1 MVTLHWTV
9 NEENGR
15 VETVTLVELVVENTT
30 TVPVRIRIGNRL
42 DGEIRPPRRNGVPEA
57 GWDEGGFEGVVAADE
72 RRALGYAV
80 ATGPNQDSP
89 PAEIVWTERAPRT
102 ETSVSDTERG
112 MIDGELEI
120 EPTATGVI
128 RALGD
133 ARPPADVVP
142 MPHPTKLPDAVE
154 AWLSGI
160 ETRTER
166 YEANEGKM
174 GAKNVNEQ
182 TREQELRRKLEAD
195 GRTLDSVAKR
205 VGTVRERIAAA
216 RETHSVERKI

>member
-57 GWDEGGFEGVVAADE
+57 GWDEGGFEGVVTADE

-80 ATGPNQDSP
+80 ATDPDHGSP

-112 MIDGELEI
+112 VIDGELEI

-142 MPHPTKLPDAVE
+142 MPHPTKL
-154 AWLSGI
+154 LSLI
-160 ETRTER
+160 H
-166 YEANEGKM
+166 
-174 GAKNVNEQ
+174 
-182 TREQELRRKLEAD
+182 
-195 GRTLDSVAKR
+195 
-205 VGTVRERIAAA
+205 I
-216 RETHSVERKI
+216 